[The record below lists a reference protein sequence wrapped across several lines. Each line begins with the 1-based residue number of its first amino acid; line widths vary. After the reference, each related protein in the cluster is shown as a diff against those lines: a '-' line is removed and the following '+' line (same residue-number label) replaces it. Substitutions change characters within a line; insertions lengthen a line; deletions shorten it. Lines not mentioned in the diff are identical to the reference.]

1 MDYQQIKAVNDEIET
16 VDIKG
21 KEYAEVAQR
30 VTAFRKIEPNGTIL
44 TEMIYNENGTCI
56 FKAAIIDGDGKTLAV
71 GHACEREGV
80 GSINKLS
87 HIENCETSAV
97 GRALGFCGIGS
108 AASIASADEVKNAT
122 ETLDETLLKE
132 ADELGI
138 KLENVA
144 VYLKKKVEDLTND
157 DLKGCIAQK
166 QRSRKKSGVTND

>member
-1 MDYQQIKAVNDEIET
+1 MDYKQIKTVNEEIQT
-16 VDIKG
+16 VDIRG

-30 VTAFRKIEPNGTIL
+30 VMAFRKIEPNGEIL
-44 TEMIYNENGTCI
+44 PEMIFNENGTCI
-56 FKAAIIDGDGKTLAV
+56 FKASIIDGDGKTLAV

-122 ETLDETLLKE
+122 ETLDEALLKE

-144 VYLKKKVEDLTND
+144 VYLKKKIEDLTND
-157 DLKGCIAQK
+157 DLQGCISQK
-166 QRSRKKSGVTND
+166 KTARKKTAVSND